1 MEDCDQVSGH
11 CGNTIQGQ
19 AWRECQRDHLP
30 DTSAAEGLGMDQ
42 CWADVLAVAF
52 PEDLTTQPE
61 AVERAV
67 LW

>member
-19 AWRECQRDHLP
+19 ARWECQRDHLL
-30 DTSAAEGLGMDQ
+30 DTSAAEGLGTDQ
-42 CWADVLAVAF
+42 CWAEVLAFQRACQ
-52 PEDLTTQPE
+52 LILGCG
-61 AVERAV
+61 ERAT